1 MRTLNSTGPRP
12 FWHRV
17 LWKTGFSTDS
27 GSGESDGLGVIQVH
41 YIYCALY
48 YYFISS
54 ISDHQEL
61 DPGVWRPRLHSDQT
75 FLHILK
81 YIFVYKTFSIFK

>member
-12 FWHRV
+12 FWHQV

-27 GSGESDGLGVIQVH
+27 GGRESDGLGVIQVH
-41 YIYCALY
+41 CVYCALY
-48 YYFISS
+48 YCCISS

-61 DPGVWRPRLHSDQT
+61 DPGVWGPPLHSHQT
-75 FLHILK
+75 SLHILK
-81 YIFVYKTFSIFK
+81 YIFV